1 MALHFYHDSGA
12 TNLVEAGDVDFER
25 VSDTEGSTIV
35 VEQQLYIGSDD
46 TNLTYENV
54 SVDAVNDVDGTT
66 TAGEI
71 DVEYALDS
79 GGSPGTYQQSISLAD
94 QDFDPAVPIW
104 RKMTAPNISNAFDI
118 SNIEHH
124 ITNYDEY
131 VK

>member
-12 TNLVEAGDVDFER
+12 TNLVEAGDVDHER
-25 VSDTEGSTIV
+25 KAEPAGNTVTI
-35 VEQQLYIGSDD
+35 EQQLYIGSDD
-46 TNLTYENV
+46 INLTYENV
-54 SVDAVNDVDGTT
+54 TVSSANDFDGTT

-79 GGSPGTYQQSISLAD
+79 GGSAGTYNQSLDMAN

-104 RKMTAPNISNAFDI
+104 RKITAPSITDAFKI

-124 ITNYDEY
+124 IDNYDEY